1 MQKKLTTICTK
12 LIFKRLL
19 LKFATECKFTFLNNL
34 YQKTEECATG
44 GPISVTFADI
54 YLVKLGN
61 VIVAPFKPKLYM
73 KYADM
78 FNRRK
83 DNTNEIPLER
93 LNNYHL
99 KIKLT
104 IELDPEKFLDTR
116 LVYVDGTY
124 KTMKFN
130 QNYQSLGHLKYLNV
144 INTTP
149 ILGILFDQKTIWCAS
164 QMELNKS
171 KLSF

>member
-1 MQKKLTTICTK
+1 M
-12 LIFKRLL
+12 
-19 LKFATECKFTFLNNL
+19 
-34 YQKTEECATG
+34 YQQTEECAIG

-61 VIVAPFKPKLYM
+61 VIVAPFKPKL
-73 KYADM
+73 

-149 ILGILFDQKTIWCAS
+149 ILGILFDQKKIWCAL